1 MAQGPDFTNGTFLLQ
16 SSSFFDSVMLSR
28 KVFCGMRVLRSQLRK
43 WDREKEGGRQE
54 ELGRE
59 ESGMVGENESGSIRL
74 F

>member
-16 SSSFFDSVMLSR
+16 SSSFFDSVMLSH